1 MSITDAARFA
11 KDLAT
16 DKDLVEKVKAKASG
30 LASLVEL
37 GKTHGY
43 NFTLD
48 EIKQVVSG
56 AAKREMTDAELD
68 AVAGGKGIPAT
79 ATSTVAV
86 TATTTT
92 IATAVSTNG
101 LTAVVVFGPG
111 GPPPITAQVV

>member
-1 MSITDAARFA
+1 MSIADAVRFA

-48 EIKQVVSG
+48 EIKQVVQG
-56 AAKREMTDAELD
+56 AAKREMSDAELD
-68 AVAGGKGIPAT
+68 IVAGGKGKASPPGSHGPAVT
-79 ATSTVAV
+79 TTSGPAAAVVEAVINGPTTLSSVVAV
-86 TATTTT
+86 V
-92 IATAVSTNG
+92 I
-101 LTAVVVFGPG
+101 
-111 GPPPITAQVV
+111 